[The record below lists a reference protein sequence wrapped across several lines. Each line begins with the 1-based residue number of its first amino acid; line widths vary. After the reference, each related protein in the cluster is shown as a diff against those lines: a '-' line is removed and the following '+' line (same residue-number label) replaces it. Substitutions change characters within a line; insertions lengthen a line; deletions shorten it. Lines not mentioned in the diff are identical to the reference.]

1 MQKRFYSAMA
11 TYAILA
17 VLAAFTLDDGLLRNI
32 VWIAMAG
39 FAAKTYI
46 AYKADQER

>member
-11 TYAILA
+11 TYAIIA
-17 VLAAFTLDDGLLRNI
+17 VLAFFTLDGGMLRNV
-32 VWIAMAG
+32 VWIAMVG

-46 AYKADQER
+46 AYKADQQP

>member
-1 MQKRFYSAMA
+1 MQKRFYYAMA

-17 VLAAFTLDDGLLRNI
+17 VLAGFTLDGGTLRNI
-32 VWIAMAG
+32 VWIVMAG

-46 AYKADQER
+46 AYKANQQP